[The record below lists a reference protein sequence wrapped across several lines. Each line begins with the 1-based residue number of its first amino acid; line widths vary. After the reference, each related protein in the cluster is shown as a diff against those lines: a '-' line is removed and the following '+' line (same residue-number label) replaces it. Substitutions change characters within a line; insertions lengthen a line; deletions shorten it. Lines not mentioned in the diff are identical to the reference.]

1 MTEIMYDEYKEEYP
15 EALKNDPNTRFAFE
29 QGFTSYKSDALD
41 YLLEHQSEFHLTI
54 VLFYDSE

>member
-41 YLLEHQSEFHLTI
+41 YLLEH
-54 VLFYDSE
+54 